1 VPLTLFDPEPA
12 RLIKGTLM
20 TQQIFIAAFRAG
32 IVALMT
38 LIAVPVS
45 KAQQDTGEI
54 STEWRTY
61 RPDNHAK
68 QKEAIS
74 GGTCV
79 VQTGA
84 FPVGFNAYVVPDGDH
99 PSYPPFCSPVPA
111 GPLNLVIDI
120 LEQEVREMPL
130 IVNLMKV
137 DGASESEVLSVPAT
151 AYKSGNIPL
160 AVNLEPLSKY
170 RILLIGN
177 GDSGSRETLVT
188 IPLDVRRAGDFV
200 HTGNSSMNSSF
211 FLLVVGIAGIVG
223 AAIHFWRPRARTD
236 EKMSS

>member
-1 VPLTLFDPEPA
+1 
-12 RLIKGTLM
+12 M

-32 IVALMT
+32 IVALMA
-38 LIAVPVS
+38 LMAVPAS
-45 KAQQDTGEI
+45 KAQQNTGEV

-84 FPVGFNAYVVPDGDH
+84 FPVGFNAYVVPEGDH

-120 LEQEVREMPL
+120 LEQEIREMPL
-130 IVNLMKV
+130 VVNLMKIE
-137 DGASESEVLSVPAT
+137 GAEENEVLSVPAT
-151 AYKSGNIPL
+151 AYTSGNIPL
-160 AVNLEPLSKY
+160 AVNLQPLGKY
-170 RILLIGN
+170 KVLLIGK
-177 GDSGSRETLVT
+177 DESGSPETLVT
-188 IPLDVRRAGDFV
+188 IPLEVRRAGDFV
-200 HTGNSSMNSSF
+200 HTGNSSMNSGF

-223 AAIHFWRPRARTD
+223 AAIHFWRPKTRAD
-236 EKMSS
+236 EKMSG

>member
-1 VPLTLFDPEPA
+1 V
-12 RLIKGTLM
+12 
-20 TQQIFIAAFRAG
+20 TQQIFIAGLGAG
-32 IVALMT
+32 ILTLVALT
-38 LIAVPVS
+38 AAPVS
-45 KAQQDTGEI
+45 HAQQGTSEI

-84 FPVGFNAYVVPDGDH
+84 FPVGFNAYVVPEGDH

-120 LEQEVREMPL
+120 LEQEIREMPL
-130 IVNLMKV
+130 VVNLMKV
-137 DGASESEVLSVPAT
+137 EDAKESEVLSVPAT
-151 AYKSGNIPL
+151 AYTSGNIPL
-160 AVNLEPLSKY
+160 AVNLEPLGKY
-170 RILLIGN
+170 KVLLIGN
-177 GDSGSRETLVT
+177 DESGSPETLVT

-211 FLLVVGIAGIVG
+211 FFLVVIIAGLVG
-223 AAIHFWRPRARTD
+223 TGIHFWRPKARTD
-236 EKMSS
+236 EKASS

>member
-1 VPLTLFDPEPA
+1 
-12 RLIKGTLM
+12 M
-20 TQQIFIAAFRAG
+20 TQQNFIAAFSAG

-38 LIAVPVS
+38 LMAVPVL
-45 KAQQDTGEI
+45 KAQQNTGEV

-84 FPVGFNAYVVPDGDH
+84 FPVGFNAYVVPEGDH

-120 LEQEVREMPL
+120 LEQEIREMPL
-130 IVNLMKV
+130 VVNLMKIE
-137 DGASESEVLSVPAT
+137 GAEENEVLAVPAT
-151 AYKSGNIPL
+151 AYTSGNIPL
-160 AVNLEPLSKY
+160 AVNLQPLGKY
-170 RILLIGN
+170 KVLLIGK
-177 GDSGSRETLVT
+177 GESGSPETLVT

-200 HTGNSSMNSSF
+200 HTGNSSMTSSF
-211 FLLVVGIAGIVG
+211 FLLVVAISGLVGIG
-223 AAIHFWRPRARTD
+223 IHFWRPEPRAD
-236 EKMSS
+236 KKKSE

>member
-1 VPLTLFDPEPA
+1 
-12 RLIKGTLM
+12 M
-20 TQQIFIAAFRAG
+20 TQQNFIAAFSAG

-38 LIAVPVS
+38 LMAVPVS
-45 KAQQDTGEI
+45 KAQQDTGEV

-84 FPVGFNAYVVPDGDH
+84 FPVGFNAYVVPEGDH

-120 LEQEVREMPL
+120 LEQEIREMPL
-130 IVNLMKV
+130 VVNLMKIE
-137 DGASESEVLSVPAT
+137 GAEENEVLAVPAT
-151 AYKSGNIPL
+151 AYTSGNIPL
-160 AVNLEPLSKY
+160 AVNLQPLGKY
-170 RILLIGN
+170 KVLLIGK
-177 GDSGSRETLVT
+177 GESGSPETLVT

-200 HTGNSSMNSSF
+200 HTGNSSMTSSF
-211 FLLVVGIAGIVG
+211 FLLVVAISGLVGIG
-223 AAIHFWRPRARTD
+223 IHFWRPEPRAD
-236 EKMSS
+236 KKKSE

>member
-1 VPLTLFDPEPA
+1 M
-12 RLIKGTLM
+12 TLM
-20 TQQIFIAAFRAG
+20 
-32 IVALMT
+32 
-38 LIAVPVS
+38 AVPAS
-45 KAQQDTGEI
+45 KAQQNTGEV

-84 FPVGFNAYVVPDGDH
+84 FPVGFNAYVVPEGDH

-120 LEQEVREMPL
+120 LEQEIREMPL
-130 IVNLMKV
+130 VVNLMKIE
-137 DGASESEVLSVPAT
+137 GAEENEVLSVPAT
-151 AYKSGNIPL
+151 AYTSGNIPL
-160 AVNLEPLSKY
+160 AVNLQPLGKY
-170 RILLIGN
+170 KVLLIGK
-177 GDSGSRETLVT
+177 DESGSPETLVT
-188 IPLDVRRAGDFV
+188 IPLEVRRAGDFV
-200 HTGNSSMNSSF
+200 HTGNSSMNSGF

-223 AAIHFWRPRARTD
+223 AAIHFWRPKTRAD
-236 EKMSS
+236 EKMSG

>member
-1 VPLTLFDPEPA
+1 
-12 RLIKGTLM
+12 M

-38 LIAVPVS
+38 LMAVPAS
-45 KAQQDTGEI
+45 KAQQNTGEV

-84 FPVGFNAYVVPDGDH
+84 FPVGFNAYVVPEGDH

-120 LEQEVREMPL
+120 LEQEIREMPL
-130 IVNLMKV
+130 VVNLMKIE
-137 DGASESEVLSVPAT
+137 GAEENEVLSVPAT
-151 AYKSGNIPL
+151 AYTSGNIPL
-160 AVNLEPLSKY
+160 AVNLQPLGKY
-170 RILLIGN
+170 KVLLIGK
-177 GDSGSRETLVT
+177 DESGSPETLVT
-188 IPLDVRRAGDFV
+188 IPLEVRRAGDFV
-200 HTGNSSMNSSF
+200 HTGNSSMNSGF

-223 AAIHFWRPRARTD
+223 AAIHFWRPKTRAD
-236 EKMSS
+236 EKMSG

>member
-1 VPLTLFDPEPA
+1 
-12 RLIKGTLM
+12 M
-20 TQQIFIAAFRAG
+20 TQQIFIAVFRAG
-32 IVALMT
+32 ILTLMT
-38 LIAVPVS
+38 LTAVPIS
-45 KAQQDTGEI
+45 KAQQSAGEI
-54 STEWRTY
+54 STQWRTY
-61 RPDNHAK
+61 RPDNQAK

-120 LEQEVREMPL
+120 LQQEVREMPL
-130 IVNLMKV
+130 VVNLVKV
-137 DGASESEVLSVPAT
+137 EGTAESEVLSVPAA
-151 AYKSGNIPL
+151 AYTSGNIPL
-160 AVNLEPLSKY
+160 AVNLEPLGKY

-177 GDSGSRETLVT
+177 GESGSPETLVA
-188 IPLDVRRAGDFV
+188 IPLDVRREGDFV

-211 FLLVVGIAGIVG
+211 FLLVVGIAGMVG
-223 AAIHFWRPRARTD
+223 AAIHFWRPKARVD
-236 EKMSS
+236 EKKSG